1 MEPSVSHTSAL
12 FTSPKAHEVGHR
24 SGGRR
29 SSLPKLMHVVDG
41 TTEARTRGLPPKGCS
56 FCTTPL
62 PRSTAASKLSTWHWC
77 FCSSCS
83 WGHFAHTALEGQW
96 KNSAEPASLSSLS
109 RKGCVVS
116 ISPTVQPQGDL
127 ESTSRMIHI
136 WMDSGSCLPS
146 PSQAGWAP
154 PSAEAGGGVGWREGG
169 SADWK
174 REKPAERHRG
184 GVECLCLLSTS
195 VL

>member
-1 MEPSVSHTSAL
+1 MLSDDEFQEGVVGVKVRLCQLVDVTLGLHLSEPFPHQCRGDHTFHTWASVTCMPEQVPGTVEPSVSHASAL

-29 SSLPKLMHVVDG
+29 SSLPKPMHIVDG

-83 WGHFAHTALEGQW
+83 WGHFAHTGLEGQL
-96 KNSAEPASLSSLS
+96 KNSAE
-109 RKGCVVS
+109 
-116 ISPTVQPQGDL
+116 
-127 ESTSRMIHI
+127 
-136 WMDSGSCLPS
+136 
-146 PSQAGWAP
+146 SQHP
-154 PSAEAGGGVGWREGG
+154 
-169 SADWK
+169 
-174 REKPAERHRG
+174 
-184 GVECLCLLSTS
+184 
-195 VL
+195 